1 MKDELIESITVKLP
15 EIIQGGMGVAV
26 SNWRLA
32 RTVSQCDA
40 LGVVSGTALD
50 SVMVRRLQDGDLDG
64 DVRRALAAFP
74 DQLMV
79 APILKKWFI
88 EGGKAEGA
96 SYKLKPLPTVKMRRE
111 EEILTIVAN
120 FVEVY
125 LAKEGHDGV
134 VGINLLEKIQLPT
147 LPSLYG
153 AMLAGVDAVLMGGG
167 IPLAIPG
174 VLDALS
180 KSEPVELKVNLVS
193 SATDTTH
200 LLQFDPNNYSRL
212 CTLSLKRPQF
222 IAVISSDIL
231 ARTLVKKAS
240 GSVDGFVV
248 EHYNAG
254 GHNAPPRREGAYG
267 PRDVCNLDKLLPLGK
282 PFWLAGGC
290 ASPERFQ
297 EAKALGGRG
306 IQVGTAFAC
315 ADESGVIAEIKR
327 DVIERYRAGTLN
339 VITDFQASP
348 TGYPFKRL
356 VPTDSTVPDPCRVC
370 DLGYLR
376 HVYEKEDGRI
386 AYRCPAGPRER
397 YLASGGTEAEA
408 EGKHCL
414 CNGLMATVGLG
425 QIRDGEAIPPL
436 ITFGENLN
444 FLDTILEPHE
454 TSYSAKQLIEHLRS
468 EVEVPSKVQAS

>member
-1 MKDELIESITVKLP
+1 
-15 EIIQGGMGVAV
+15 MGVAV
-26 SNWRLA
+26 SNWSLA
-32 RTVSQCDA
+32 RTVSQCGE

-50 SVMVRRLQDGDLDG
+50 SVLVRRLQDGDLSG
-64 DVRRALAAFP
+64 EVRRALAAFP
-74 DQLMV
+74 DQEMV
-79 APILKKWFI
+79 APIVEKWFI
-88 EGGKAEGA
+88 EGGKAKDQP
-96 SYKLKPLPTVKMRRE
+96 YRLKPMPTVKMRRE
-111 EEILTIVAN
+111 EEVLTMVAN
-120 FVEVY
+120 FVEVS
-125 LAKEGHDGV
+125 LAKEGHSGV

-167 IPLAIPG
+167 IPLAIPA

-180 KSEPVELKVNLVS
+180 KSAPVELKVNMVS
-193 SATDTTH
+193 TVTDQTH
-200 LLQFDPNNYSRL
+200 LLQFDPSVYPSL
-212 CTLSLKRPQF
+212 CAEALKRPQF

-231 ARTLVKKAS
+231 AKTLVKKAS

-248 EHYNAG
+248 EHYDAG

-267 PRDVCNLDKLLPLGK
+267 PRDTCNLEKLIPLGK

-290 ASPERFQ
+290 ASPQRFR
-297 EAKALGGRG
+297 EAKALGARG

-315 ADESGVIAEIKR
+315 SDESGALPEIKR
-327 DVIERYRAGTLN
+327 DVIERHRNGTLE
-339 VITDFQASP
+339 VITDFKASP

-356 VPTDSTVPDPCRVC
+356 VPTDRSVSEPCRVC

-376 HVYEKEDGRI
+376 HVYEKVDGSI

-414 CNGLMATVGLG
+414 CNGLMATIGLG
-425 QIRDGEAIPPL
+425 QIRDGQAIPPL
-436 ITFGENLN
+436 ITFGENLS
-444 FLDTILEPHE
+444 FLDSLLQPFE
-454 TSYSAKQLIEHLRS
+454 TSYTAEQLIAHLRS
-468 EVEVPSKVQAS
+468 EVEVEQLML

>member
-1 MKDELIESITVKLP
+1 MSEPLMDRKDTLLP

-32 RTVSQCDA
+32 RSVSQCGE

-50 SVMVRRLQDGDLDG
+50 SVLVRRLQDGDPG
-64 DVRRALAAFP
+64 GHMRRALAAFP
-74 DQLMV
+74 DQAMV
-79 APILKKWFI
+79 APILEHWLI
-88 EGGKAEGA
+88 EGGRAKDKP
-96 SYKLKPLPTVKMRRE
+96 YKLKPMPAVKMRRE
-111 EEILTIVAN
+111 EQELTVVAN

-153 AMLAGVDAVLMGGG
+153 AILAGVDAVLMGGG

-180 KSEPVELKVNLVS
+180 KSAPVGLKVNMTSTV
-193 SATDTTH
+193 TEQTH
-200 LLQFDPNNYSRL
+200 LLEFDPSEFISLR
-212 CTLSLKRPQF
+212 SGVLKRPQF
-222 IAVISSDIL
+222 IAVIASDVL
-231 ARTLVKKAS
+231 AKTLVKKAS
-240 GSVDGFVV
+240 GSVEGFVV
-248 EHYNAG
+248 EHYDAG

-267 PRDVCNLDKLLPLGK
+267 ERDICNLEKLIPLGK

-290 ASPERFQ
+290 ASPERF
-297 EAKALGGRG
+297 EAAKALGARG

-315 ADESGVIAEIKR
+315 CDESGALPEVKS
-327 DVIERYRAGTLN
+327 DVIERYRSGTLE
-339 VITDFQASP
+339 VITDFKASP

-356 VPTDSTVPDPCRVC
+356 VPTEGEPAEPCRVC

-376 HVYEKEDGRI
+376 HVYEKEDGTV
-386 AYRCPAGPRER
+386 AYRCPAGPRKR

-425 QIRDGEAIPPL
+425 QIRDGQAIPPL
-436 ITFGENLN
+436 ITFGENLS
-444 FLDTILEPHE
+444 FLDAVLQPHE
-454 TSYSAKQLIEHLRS
+454 TSYTAKQLLAHLRS
-468 EVEVPSKVQAS
+468 GVTVTT